1 MVKALSKRD
10 DKTPVGTNGVVVVTG
25 AGSGIGR
32 ATAVAFAGRGATVVA
47 ADLNQETAGET
58 AKLCDAAGGHG
69 HAAVCDVSN
78 TSSLGELAATVRSD
92 YGVPDV
98 VVNNAGI
105 GLSGAFVDTSLKD
118 WQTILGVNLWGVIQ
132 GCRLFASQMVDRGEG
147 GHIVNVASA
156 AAYSPSRTLPAYA
169 TTKSAVLMLTKCL
182 RAELADS
189 DIGVTAICPGFV
201 HTGITKATRFV
212 GVSADQQDQL
222 RNKADSLYKRRNL
235 GPDKVAA
242 AILHGV
248 DHNVAEV
255 PVGFEAHLLRLI
267 DHVAPPLVRRL
278 ARLELI

>member
-1 MVKALSKRD
+1 MIKHS
-10 DKTPVGTNGVVVVTG
+10 DKPPVGTNGLVVVTG

-32 ATAVAFAGRGATVVA
+32 STAVAFAGRGATVIG
-47 ADLNQETAGET
+47 ADLNEETARET
-58 AKLCDAAGGHG
+58 AKLCDNAGGHG
-69 HAAVCDVSN
+69 HGVPCDVSD
-78 TSSLGELAATVRSD
+78 TSSLGEMAATVRSD

-105 GLSGAFVDTSLKD
+105 GISGDFLDTSLKD

-156 AAYSPSRTLPAYA
+156 AAYAPTRALPAYA

-189 DIGVTAICPGFV
+189 GIGVTAVCPGFV

-212 GVSADQQDQL
+212 GVSADEQASL
-222 RNKADSLYKRRNL
+222 RNKADRLYKRRNL
-235 GPDKVAA
+235 GPDQVAS
-242 AILHGV
+242 AILRGV
-248 DHNVAEV
+248 DRNEAEV
-255 PVGFEAHLLRLI
+255 PVGIEAHLLRLL
-267 DHVAPPLVRRL
+267 DHVAPPLVRRG
-278 ARLELI
+278 ARLQLI